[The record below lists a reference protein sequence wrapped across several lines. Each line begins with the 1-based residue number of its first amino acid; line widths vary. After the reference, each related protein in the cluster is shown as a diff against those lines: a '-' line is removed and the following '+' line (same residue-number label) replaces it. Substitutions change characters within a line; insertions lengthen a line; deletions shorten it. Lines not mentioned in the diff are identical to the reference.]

1 MADLK
6 AQASPVARLNP
17 EGIGIKEESPFA
29 IVMKRFRK
37 HKLAMISIVVISIIF
52 LISVFARQIAPFKPD
67 ELKVGNYFKPFGFV
81 DKANGKVHLLGTD
94 DLGRDYFSRIVY
106 AGRISLTVAIISV
119 VVSEVIG
126 IFVGAVAGYFGGAID
141 NVIMRFVEIMLTLPD
156 LPLLLIISSMLL
168 QNENL
173 IPIPKPILVFVGQL
187 TLLQPRDARQ
197 VVLIIMVLAGL
208 GWMTATQLMRGSVL
222 ALREQTFVEAARSL
236 GASDFSII
244 IRHMIP
250 NAMAPII
257 VNASLGL
264 AGFVITEAALS
275 FLGFGIRDPIPT
287 WGNMLA
293 ATQGFMNDRPWLP
306 LVPGLPIFLCSLCFN
321 YIGDG
326 LRDALDPRLK
336 M

>member
-1 MADLK
+1 MADSK
-6 AQASPVARLNP
+6 VQATKVAQLNP

-29 IVMKRFRK
+29 VVMKRFRK
-37 HKLAMISIVVISIIF
+37 HKLAMISIFVISVIF
-52 LISVFARQIAPFKPD
+52 FISVFAKQIAPYKPD
-67 ELKVGNYFKPFGFV
+67 ALKVGNYFKPFGFV
-81 DKANGKVHLLGTD
+81 DQGTGKIHFLGTD

-106 AGRISLTVAIISV
+106 AGRISLTVAIFSV
-119 VVSEVIG
+119 IVSEVIG
-126 IFVGAVAGYFGGAID
+126 IFVGAIAGYFGGFVD
-141 NVIMRFVEIMLTLPD
+141 NIIMRIVEIMLTLPE

-222 ALREQTFVEAARSL
+222 ALREQTYVEAARSL
-236 GASDFSII
+236 GASPFSII
-244 IRHMIP
+244 LRHMIP

-264 AGFVITEAALS
+264 AGFVVAEAALS

-293 ATQGFMNDRPWLP
+293 ATQQFMNDRPWLP
-306 LVPGLPIFLCSLCFN
+306 FVPGLPIFLCSLCFN